1 MDIINVIF
9 NALGSILTN
18 VISLVGDSFT
28 GVTSLW
34 YTAPTGSE
42 TTGSLTLLGV
52 LSLVAF
58 AFGVVW
64 LAIRF
69 IGSMISLKQAGR

>member
-9 NALGSILTN
+9 NALSTIMTGLIG
-18 VISLVGDSFT
+18 LVSSAFT
-28 GVTSLW
+28 GVASLW

-52 LSLVAF
+52 LSLIAF

-69 IGSMISLKQAGR
+69 IGSMIALKQAR

>member
-1 MDIINVIF
+1 MDILNVIF
-9 NALGSILTN
+9 TALSSIMTGL
-18 VISLVGDSFT
+18 IGLVSSAFT

-34 YTAPTGSE
+34 YTAPTGSG
-42 TTGSLTLLGV
+42 TGELTLLGV
-52 LSLVAF
+52 LSLIAF

-69 IGSMISLKQAGR
+69 IGSMIALKQAR

>member
-1 MDIINVIF
+1 MDIINVVF
-9 NALGSILTN
+9 TALGSIMTGL
-18 VISLVGDSFT
+18 IDLVGSAFT

-52 LSLVAF
+52 LSLIAF

-69 IGSMISLKQAGR
+69 IGSMIALKQAR

>member
-1 MDIINVIF
+1 MDIVTVIF
-9 NALGSILTN
+9 TALASIMTGLIDVIGSA
-18 VISLVGDSFT
+18 FT

-34 YTAPTGSE
+34 YTPGS
-42 TTGSLTLLGV
+42 GSTQGQLTLLGV
-52 LSLVAF
+52 LSLIAF

-69 IGSMISLKQAGR
+69 IGSMIALKQAR